1 MQPVIRVLVA
11 EDVRMLREALVALL
25 GFEEDIEVVAEVDT
39 GDAIVRAALEHRP
52 DVAVLDIELPALDGL
67 SAAALLHERL
77 PECRVLILTGL
88 GRPGNLR
95 RGVEAHVSGFMLK
108 DSRPQDLVQAIR
120 TVAAGGLVI
129 DQQLAYAALDVPGN
143 PLTEREAEVL
153 RLTGEGATPR
163 DIARDLHLSY
173 GTVRNYLASSV
184 TKLNARTRMDAV
196 RIATEAGWL

>member
-1 MQPVIRVLVA
+1 MIRVLVA

-25 GFEEDIEVVAEVDT
+25 GFEEGIEVVAEVDS

-67 SAAALLHERL
+67 SAAARLHERL

-108 DSRPQDLVQAIR
+108 DARPQDLVQAIR

-173 GTVRNYLASSV
+173 GTVRNYLASAV

>member
-1 MQPVIRVLVA
+1 MIRVLVA

-25 GFEEDIEVVAEVDT
+25 GFEEGIEVVAEVES

>member
-1 MQPVIRVLVA
+1 MIRVLVA
-11 EDVRMLREALVALL
+11 EDVRILREALVALL
-25 GFEEDIEVVAEVDT
+25 GYEEGIEVVAEVDS

-67 SAAALLHERL
+67 AAAADLHERL

-95 RGVEAHVSGFMLK
+95 RGVDAHVSGFMLK
-108 DSRPQDLVQAIR
+108 DSRPQDLVAAIR

-153 RLTGEGATPR
+153 RLTGGGATPR
-163 DIARDLHLSY
+163 DIARDLYLSY
-173 GTVRNYLASSV
+173 GTVRNYLASAV

>member
-1 MQPVIRVLVA
+1 MIRVLVA

-129 DQQLAYAALDVPGN
+129 DQQLAYAALDVRGN

>member
-1 MQPVIRVLVA
+1 MIRVLVA

>member
-1 MQPVIRVLVA
+1 
-11 EDVRMLREALVALL
+11 MLREALVALL

-129 DQQLAYAALDVPGN
+129 DQQLAYAALDVRGN